1 MIRRRTLAA
10 TLGVVAV
17 AVIALAGCG
26 GGKLDVSKGEQEIKK
41 DLQDPKIGLTVTAVT
56 CPGDV
61 PMQKDL
67 TFVCKASIKDGDD
80 VDIKV
85 IQQDDQGNVT
95 IDYKASMYVPDTA
108 NIASNLTGATNL
120 TCPAAVKLDNGKGT
134 LLCTATDDLGG
145 AIKVN
150 IPIVDSKL
158 QPDQIASAPA

>member
-1 MIRRRTLAA
+1 MIRRRTSAA

-41 DLQDPKIGLTVTAVT
+41 DLQDPKIGLTVVAVT

-85 IQQDDQGNVT
+85 IQKDDQGNVT
-95 IDYKASMYVPDTA
+95 FDYKASMFVPDPA
-108 NIASNLTGATNL
+108 DIAANLTGATNL
-120 TCPAAVKLDNGKGT
+120 NCPTAVKLDNGKGT
-134 LLCTATDDLGG
+134 LLCTATDDLGES
-145 AIKVN
+145 IKVN